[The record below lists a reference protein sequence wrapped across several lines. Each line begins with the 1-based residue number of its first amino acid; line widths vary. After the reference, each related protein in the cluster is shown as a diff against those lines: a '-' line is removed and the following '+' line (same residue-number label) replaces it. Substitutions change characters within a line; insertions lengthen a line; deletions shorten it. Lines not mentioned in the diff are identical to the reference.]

1 MLEHV
6 PQNRRFIILLGAA
19 LIVFILW
26 NVPQLEF
33 LMYPFRLFVTYV
45 HEAGHGTAALLSGGR
60 FIGFEV
66 FANGGGLARTA
77 GGNAA
82 LILPAGYLGAALF
95 GAVLFYLNNRFH
107 RSQLLSVLIGIGL
120 IGFSILFAN
129 QALVAFLVGMLFGA
143 ALIVLGYRAAESWNA
158 LVLNV
163 LAILTGLNA
172 VLDVWYLVGDSD
184 ASLGMIRNDAAAFSQ
199 AVAPIIPGAVWAF
212 IWAVLAAAMLGI
224 AFWFSVVRRRA

>member
-1 MLEHV
+1 MLENT
-6 PQNRRFIILLGAA
+6 PRGRRFIILLGAS

-33 LMYPFRLFVTYV
+33 VMYPFRLFVTFV
-45 HEAGHGTAALLSGGR
+45 HESGHGTAALLSGGR

-66 FANGGGLARTA
+66 FTNGAGLARTA
-77 GGNAA
+77 GGNTA

-107 RSQLLSVLIGIGL
+107 RSQLLSVIIGGALIT
-120 IGFSILFAN
+120 FSILFAN
-129 QALVAFLVGMLFGA
+129 QALVAFLMGMLFGV
-143 ALIVLGYRAAESWNA
+143 ALILLGYRAAESWNA

-184 ASLGMIRNDAAAFSQ
+184 AALGAIRNDAAAFSQ
-199 AVAPIIPGAVWAF
+199 AIAPIVPGAVWAF
-212 IWAVLAAAMLGI
+212 LWALLAAGMLGV
-224 AFWFSVVRRRA
+224 AFWFSVMRRR